1 MNHNLLKFLS
11 KENKFQDD
19 FSEYF
24 DCQSKLN
31 RQELFNNLI
40 NNPENEFEEII
51 NILFQY
57 LFPISLCEN
66 LFLKQ
71 RFEKK
76 HSNIITGTQIINDD
90 EFKKYAA
97 YSVNDGSKLYIVQ
110 HGGAYEYLRFNSF
123 EQREKKISNFISWN
137 KKFNLSATKFFDR
150 KIKFNNNNDNIIF
163 FCTKLYI

>member
-1 MNHNLLKFLS
+1 MINETYLNHNLLKFLS

-71 RFEKK
+71 RFEK
-76 HSNIITGTQIINDD
+76 NIQI
-90 EFKKYAA
+90 
-97 YSVNDGSKLYIVQ
+97 L
-110 HGGAYEYLRFNSF
+110 
-123 EQREKKISNFISWN
+123 
-137 KKFNLSATKFFDR
+137 
-150 KIKFNNNNDNIIF
+150 
-163 FCTKLYI
+163 